1 MLAIVNRLVGLIPPL
16 VWAGATIAF
25 LVLFVAQS
33 WRLDSCNQALG
44 AAKVAV
50 DTAKNVNNN
59 NKVTVAD
66 LKDTNAA
73 CLDGRR
79 VEEEKF
85 QVATVEWVREQAQLQ
100 AAAQVERIREVEIY
114 REPSC
119 VDFAKIDIS
128 LVCPDLA
135 TQWRRRILGGPSE

>member
-1 MLAIVNRLVGLIPPL
+1 MVAINKILGFIPPVAWLAATL
-16 VWAGATIAF
+16 VF
-25 LVLFVAQS
+25 LGMFIGQS

-50 DTAKNVNNN
+50 DTAKNVNDN

-79 VEEEKF
+79 IEEEVF
-85 QVATVEWVREQAQLQ
+85 RVATVDWVREQAQLQ

-135 TQWRRRILGGPSE
+135 MQWRRRILGGPSG

>member
-25 LVLFVAQS
+25 LVLFIAQS

-44 AAKVAV
+44 AATVAV
-50 DTAKNVNNN
+50 DAAKGVNDR
-59 NKVTVAD
+59 NKDTVSD
-66 LKDTNAA
+66 LKNTNAA

-79 VEEEKF
+79 IEEETF
-85 QVATVEWVREQAQLQ
+85 RVATVDWVRQQAELQ

-114 REPSC
+114 RQPNC